1 MHPARLELAT
11 TCSED
16 RCSIQLSYG
25 CKFGG
30 PGGIRTHDRFLKREL
45 LYRLSYGPDS
55 CILLWMRLFLLL
67 VVEVGLA
74 DQFGGRDDLADFAIL
89 GFELVAAG

>member
-1 MHPARLELAT
+1 
-11 TCSED
+11 
-16 RCSIQLSYG
+16 
-25 CKFGG
+25 
-30 PGGIRTHDRFLKREL
+30 
-45 LYRLSYGPDS
+45 
-55 CILLWMRLFLLL
+55 MRLFLLL